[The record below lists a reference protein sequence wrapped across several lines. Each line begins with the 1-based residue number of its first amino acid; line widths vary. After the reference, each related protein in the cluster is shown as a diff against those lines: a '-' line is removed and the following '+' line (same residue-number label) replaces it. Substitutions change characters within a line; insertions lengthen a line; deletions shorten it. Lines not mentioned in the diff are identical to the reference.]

1 MNHSNHTTATAHP
14 RSKPLSGVLA
24 FLCASALA
32 LGLSACNKA
41 PEVAAAPVPTTTMG
55 TDLDDSVITTS
66 VKSALLADASVKS
79 FEISVETRKGDVLL
93 SGFVDSQ
100 AQIVQATTVAQ
111 SVAGVKGVQNKLALK
126 GADTTVGVEL
136 DDGIITGKVKAALLA
151 DANVKSFDIAVVTR
165 KDEVQL
171 SGFVNSE
178 AQIERAVALA
188 RQVSGV
194 RTVDNA
200 LKIKK

>member
-1 MNHSNHTTATAHP
+1 
-14 RSKPLSGVLA
+14 
-24 FLCASALA
+24 
-32 LGLSACNKA
+32 
-41 PEVAAAPVPTTTMG
+41 MG

-79 FEISVETRKGDVLL
+79 FDINVETRKGEVLL
-93 SGFVDSQ
+93 SGFVGSE
-100 AQIVQATTVAQ
+100 AQIVQATSVAQ
-111 SVAGVKGVQNKLALK
+111 GVAGVKGVQNKLALK
-126 GADTTVGVEL
+126 GADTTAGVAL

-178 AQIERAVALA
+178 AQIERAVALT
-188 RQVSGV
+188 RQVDGV